1 MNLTDLQA
9 LFALTLSNPRAAARS
24 VMDQRLTDANGWTA
38 LLLAAVL
45 TAVLGFVGQT
55 VMPGEV
61 PEPFATIMSSPL
73 RMAVVQVISMVA
85 TVLLAWAVGRR
96 FGGQG
101 SLADSLALIAWVQV
115 PMIVLQ
121 VVQVASALLLPPLAP
136 LLGIAAFVLY
146 VVLLTLF
153 VAELHGFKSALR
165 VFGGIVATSL
175 LAALPVAIMML
186 AILGAPPNV

>member
-73 RMAVVQVISMVA
+73 RMAVVQVISLVA

-136 LLGIAAFVLY
+136 FVLY

-153 VAELHGFKSALR
+153 VAELHGFNSALR

-175 LAALPVAIMML
+175 LAALPVAILML